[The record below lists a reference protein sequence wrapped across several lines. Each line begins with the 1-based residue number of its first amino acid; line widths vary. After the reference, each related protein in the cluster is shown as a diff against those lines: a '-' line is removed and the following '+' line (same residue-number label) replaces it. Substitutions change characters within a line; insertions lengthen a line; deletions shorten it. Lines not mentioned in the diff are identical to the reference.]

1 MNTTGTG
8 NQSSRQAAAK
18 TGAKNRGGWR
28 QSRRELMECRAERK
42 WNEGTKG
49 WGGGSG
55 LGDGRGPRCSVGMLL
70 AGRCRL
76 RLLWGMGRFM
86 LNVAATKGRAIGI
99 ARVPGRGPQAGNG
112 WAMDDSPTSGLAHEW
127 WAQRPQ
133 PG

>member
-1 MNTTGTG
+1 V
-8 NQSSRQAAAK
+8 
-18 TGAKNRGGWR
+18 
-28 QSRRELMECRAERK
+28 
-42 WNEGTKG
+42 G
-49 WGGGSG
+49 WGMAE
-55 LGDGRGPRCSVGMLL
+55 GRGAASGCCWR
-70 AGRCRL
+70 GRCRL

-99 ARVPGRGPQAGNG
+99 ARVPGRGPQAGTG